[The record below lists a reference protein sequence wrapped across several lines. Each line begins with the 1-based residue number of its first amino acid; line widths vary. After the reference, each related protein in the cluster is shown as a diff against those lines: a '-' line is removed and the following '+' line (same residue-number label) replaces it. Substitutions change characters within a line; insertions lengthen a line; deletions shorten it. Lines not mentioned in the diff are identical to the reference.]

1 MNKVN
6 LIEELNY
13 NKVHKNIQ
21 QDNNNDKEIISLV
34 DDIIKEFTDKKSYLI
49 NDVEKGELPES
60 VINDEVLNYLDK
72 KGISF
77 DVPDRNTLIKKVTD
91 YLFGYYLL
99 QDLIDDDDISDIK
112 VLAYDNVQ
120 IKIKGKRVPS
130 SIKFTSKESYEIF
143 FNYLVIKLGGSLDKR
158 NAVQLL
164 SDKTQNKFYLRIS
177 LSSEFINSS
186 NSPYIVIR
194 KIPKDKYSL
203 EVLNGKYNMLNKDI
217 YDYLNKAA
225 KVGLNILMC
234 GEGGSGKTTLINA
247 LLDKVAFSKS
257 VLVIQEIEELHSKH
271 PNMMFQE
278 VKYKTGESD
287 IEYSLSRLSR
297 LAMTEDIDM
306 IVIGEIKGKEA
317 MDLFKVM
324 GTGHIGWAS
333 VHTNSSK
340 EAPDKLVDYMEEA
353 NTRLERSALLKM
365 LAAIDVIVFMKD
377 FKVMEV
383 TEVSG
388 FSECTK
394 ELTFNPVFKFDNGN
408 FIKLKESCSKIN
420 KKIEYARYKGLLEGD
435 SDGE

>member
-1 MNKVN
+1 MNRVN

-13 NKVHKNIQ
+13 NKVQKNKGS
-21 QDNNNDKEIISLV
+21 NNTHDKEIILLV
-34 DDIIKEFTDKKSYLI
+34 DNIIKEFTEKKSYLI

-60 VINDEVLNYLDK
+60 AIEDEVLNYLDK

-99 QDLIDDDDISDIK
+99 QDLIDDNDISDIK

-120 IKIKGKRVPS
+120 IKVKGKRVPS
-130 SIKFTSKESYEIF
+130 DVKFISKESYEIF

-164 SDKTQNKFYLRIS
+164 SDKTQEKFYLRIT
-177 LSSEFINSS
+177 LSSDFVNS
-186 NSPYIVIR
+186 NDTPYIVIR
-194 KIPKDKYSL
+194 KIPKNKLSL
-203 EVLNGKYNMLNKDI
+203 EVLMGKYSMMDKNI
-217 YDYLNKAA
+217 YDYLNNAA
-225 KVGLNILMC
+225 KSGLNVLMC
-234 GEGGSGKTTLINA
+234 GKGGSGKTTLINA
-247 LLDKVAFSKS
+247 MLDKVPFSTAG
-257 VLVIQEIEELHSKH
+257 LVIQEIEELYSDH
-271 PNMMFQE
+271 PNMMFQK
-278 VKYKTGESD
+278 VKYRTGESD

-340 EAPDKLVDYMEEA
+340 EAPDKLVDYMQEA
-353 NTRLERSALLKM
+353 NTKLERSALLKM
-365 LAAIDVIVFMKD
+365 LSAIDVIVFMKD

-383 TEVSG
+383 TEVSD
-388 FSECTK
+388 FSEYTK
-394 ELTFNPVFKFDNGN
+394 ELTFNSVFKFDNGN
-408 FIKLKESCSKIN
+408 FTKLKESCSKIN
-420 KKIEYARYKGLLEGD
+420 RKLEYSEYKNALKEG
-435 SDGE
+435 E

>member
-1 MNKVN
+1 LNRVN

-13 NKVHKNIQ
+13 NKVQKNITNIH
-21 QDNNNDKEIISLV
+21 DREIISLV
-34 DDIIKEFTDKKSYLI
+34 DNIIKEFTEKKSYLI

-60 VINDEVLNYLDK
+60 AVEDEVLNYLDK
-72 KGISF
+72 KGINF
-77 DVPDRNTLIKKVTD
+77 DVPDRNTLIKKVID

-99 QDLIDDDDISDIK
+99 QDLIEDEDISDIK

-120 IKIKGKRVPS
+120 IKVKGKRVPS
-130 SIKFTSKESYEIF
+130 SIKFNSRESYTIF
-143 FNYLVIKLGGSLDKR
+143 FNYLVIKLGGTLDKR

-164 SDKTQNKFYLRIS
+164 SDKTQKKFYLRIT
-177 LSSEFINSS
+177 LSSDFVNS
-186 NSPYIVIR
+186 NDDPYIVIR
-194 KIPKDKYSL
+194 KIPKEKLSL
-203 EVLNGKYNMLNKDI
+203 EVLMGKYNMMDKNV

-225 KVGLNILMC
+225 WAGLNVLMC
-234 GEGGSGKTTLINA
+234 GKGGSGKTTLINA
-247 LLDKVAFSKS
+247 MLDKVPFSTAG
-257 VLVIQEIEELHSKH
+257 LVIQEIEELHSKH
-271 PNMMFQE
+271 PNMMFQK

-317 MDLFKVM
+317 MDLFKVI

-353 NTRLERSALLKM
+353 GTNLERPALLKM
-365 LAAIDVIVFMKD
+365 LSAIDVIVFMKD
-377 FKVMEV
+377 FRVMEV

-388 FSECTK
+388 FSEYTK
-394 ELTFNPVFKFDNGN
+394 ELTFNPVFKFDNCK
-408 FIKLKESCSKIN
+408 FTKLKESCGKIN
-420 KKIEYARYKGLLEGD
+420 RKLEYSEYKAALKEG
-435 SDGE
+435 E